1 MKTLARILAVVPL
14 IACAAA
20 FGQAYPNK
28 PIKLI
33 VPYPAGGGTD
43 IAARWIGQKLGD
55 QLKVPVIIDNR
66 PGANGNIG
74 TDAIAKAAPDGYTIG
89 MATPGPVTVGRS
101 LYPKLAYDPEKDLVP
116 IILANDSPIV
126 LVTNPGVAAKSLQEL
141 VVLAKE
147 KPGKLTAA
155 LVSTGSV
162 PHLLTELLK
171 SAAGIDILEVPYKG
185 GSPAMTD
192 VMGGQV
198 DMFFSV
204 LPLVL
209 QQINS
214 GKLRALAV
222 ASDKRSALIPDVP
235 TMREAGYPQVSGSAW
250 NGIVVPAGVPQAIV
264 QRLNA
269 EIAKVL
275 ELSDTRENFSAMGM
289 EPGGGS
295 PDAFARFLRIESE
308 KWAAVVKA
316 ANIRAE

>member
-1 MKTLARILAVVPL
+1 M
-14 IACAAA
+14 
-20 FGQAYPNK
+20 
-28 PIKLI
+28 
-33 VPYPAGGGTD
+33 
-43 IAARWIGQKLGD
+43 
-55 QLKVPVIIDNR
+55 
-66 PGANGNIG
+66 
-74 TDAIAKAAPDGYTIG
+74 
-89 MATPGPVTVGRS
+89 
-101 LYPKLAYDPEKDLVP
+101 YPKLAYDPEKDLVP

-209 QQINS
+209 QQIKS

-289 EPGGGS
+289 EPRGGS